1 MPGGGGAMM
10 AKKKAQRKAQEA
22 EAAANG
28 HAVGNMA
35 RKVAPAEDETML
47 EDLSRA
53 PKAERSD
60 SFKLDGSKPQSMLH
74 VKREFKRFLSEF
86 ALYTV
91 WLMSFAFTILL
102 TRDNTMTFQ
111 FADLFRKN
119 IITGNGWDTDL
130 TTVDQFW
137 DFLLE
142 ATGAVLA
149 NDIFTRSFDDFFAA
163 EPSFLYGNKRVG
175 SLRIRQVRVPP
186 SKCSTFYTSQLLAEG
201 DEQARK
207 SIQCYPEFDTGAK
220 LEKTFK
226 KEGDFQIIDT
236 VAQPW
241 FKYWEATELNEM
253 PIFSATFASYP
264 GSGFYID
271 VNEAWWTDDGKDLL
285 LEIVPMGDDLVKEP
299 MKNITLSQ
307 LRDSNWVDLKTRA
320 IFFDFSFYNPNM
332 NIFLVVRIV
341 VEFLP
346 SGIVSSYSTFR
357 TVDPFR
363 YGTASSSELIIV
375 ALFATFA
382 ILSMYYASK
391 EFKSIYRNY
400 SKYFTSFWSLVTFT
414 IVICTLSLCG
424 LTGYTIYVTRNVF
437 DNLSATPD
445 QGALQSLGFLLDQEK
460 NFSGIIIVIMVIR
473 VYKFC
478 SVSRSLSTLTRTL
491 GKSAKF
497 LAVLVVLFLVASF
510 GFALSTTLIL
520 GQDNYNFYS
529 TSWAMFTLLRAG
541 FGDFDYTEWLS
552 HRFLG
557 PFLLLC
563 WLFFANAFLLNIV
576 VAVIC
581 EAFVEVTEENKE
593 ADAAGHMT
601 LVDALWDLGPV
612 RKLLQMQKKKRD
624 KIVKLEK
631 TLEMVDVDGDG
642 MTDVKEL
649 EGWLHE
655 TDAIDLLGVK
665 DASEL
670 MAKFDLDGGGNLDPA
685 EVQKLKDYVR
695 EKRNEV
701 DQEMAGAVEDQMDKS
716 RNSRRAA
723 ATSGDTAAL
732 NQRVMKIE
740 QTVIGMSDQLTE
752 LTRVMHAISA
762 GG

>member
-1 MPGGGGAMM
+1 M
-10 AKKKAQRKAQEA
+10 AKKKQQKKAQEL
-22 EAAANG
+22 EG
-28 HAVGNMA
+28 SLPGVGTGMGG
-35 RKVAPAEDETML
+35 RKVAPAAQEDESML

-53 PKAERSD
+53 PKAEKSD

-86 ALYTV
+86 ALYSI
-91 WLMSFAFTILL
+91 WLLSFALTILM

-111 FADLFRKN
+111 FANLFRKN

-149 NDIFTRSFDDFFAA
+149 NDIFTRAFDDFFAA

-201 DEQARK
+201 DEQVK
-207 SIQCYPEFDTGAK
+207 KNIQCYPEFDTGAK

-236 VAQPW
+236 EAQPW
-241 FKYWEATELNEM
+241 FKYWESKELNEM
-253 PIFSATFASYP
+253 PFFSATFASYP

-271 VNEAWWTDDGKDLL
+271 VNEAWWTADGTDLL
-285 LEIVPMGDDLVKEP
+285 LEIVPMGDDLVKKP
-299 MKNITLSQ
+299 MMNITLSQ
-307 LRDSNWVDLKTRA
+307 LKNSNWIDLKTRA
-320 IFFDFSFYNPNM
+320 VFFDFSFYNPNM

-363 YGTASSSELIIV
+363 YGFSSSGELIVV

-382 ILSMYYASK
+382 VLAMYYATREAK
-391 EFKSIYRNY
+391 LIYRNA
-400 SKYFTSFWSLVTFT
+400 SKYFSSFWSLVTFT
-414 IVICTLSLCG
+414 IVVCTLALVG
-424 LTGYTIYVTRNVF
+424 LTGYTIYVTRNIF
-437 DNLSATPD
+437 DNLSASPD

-478 SVSRSLSTLTRTL
+478 TVSRSLSTLTRTL

-497 LAVLVVLFLVASF
+497 LAVLVILFLVASF
-510 GFALSTTLIL
+510 GFALSSTLIL

-612 RKLLQMQKKKRD
+612 RRLLQMQKKKRD

-631 TLEMVDVDGDG
+631 TLEEVDVDGDG

-655 TDAIDLLGVK
+655 T
-665 DASEL
+665 
-670 MAKFDLDGGGNLDPA
+670 
-685 EVQKLKDYVR
+685 
-695 EKRNEV
+695 
-701 DQEMAGAVEDQMDKS
+701 GA
-716 RNSRRAA
+716 R
-723 ATSGDTAAL
+723 L
-732 NQRVMKIE
+732 
-740 QTVIGMSDQLTE
+740 
-752 LTRVMHAISA
+752 
-762 GG
+762 